1 MMKLTIAPSVLSA
14 NFGKISQEIH
24 EVVQAG
30 VDWIHLDVMDG
41 MFVSNL
47 TFGAPLIRCF
57 EKPPG
62 VIFDAHLMIE
72 QPERYVK
79 EFIDAGADI
88 ISVHA
93 EATNHLDY
101 AIQTIKKNGA
111 KASVALNPATPLEV
125 LDYVLDQLDMV
136 LLMSVNPGWGGQ
148 SFIPAMLQKIRN
160 LKARLQERNLYI
172 PIQVDGGINA
182 KTVREVVQAG
192 ATNLVAG
199 SAIFDGT
206 TGIEAYRKKIDRI
219 LEEASI
225 GIREQQR
232 IA

>member
-1 MMKLTIAPSVLSA
+1 
-14 NFGKISQEIH
+14 
-24 EVVQAG
+24 
-30 VDWIHLDVMDG
+30 
-41 MFVSNL
+41 
-47 TFGAPLIRCF
+47 
-57 EKPPG
+57 
-62 VIFDAHLMIE
+62 
-72 QPERYVK
+72 
-79 EFIDAGADI
+79 
-88 ISVHA
+88 
-93 EATNHLDY
+93 
-101 AIQTIKKNGA
+101 
-111 KASVALNPATPLEV
+111 
-125 LDYVLDQLDMV
+125 
-136 LLMSVNPGWGGQ
+136 
-148 SFIPAMLQKIRN
+148 MLQKIRN

-206 TGIEAYRKKIDRI
+206 TGIEAYRQKIDRI